1 MMRSFLACLVSWV
14 LLVGFSGWG
23 TAAENGDDENL
34 LREAGIGTD
43 GPALLR
49 FLRSRIATEADR
61 AQVESLIRQLGHDDF
76 EVRERRSPTWW
87 PWGPRSSG
95 S

>member
-49 FLRSRIATEADR
+49 FLPQSHRHRGRSRPGG
-61 AQVESLIRQLGHDDF
+61 VSY
-76 EVRERRSPTWW
+76 SPTR
-87 PWGPRSSG
+87 PR
-95 S
+95 